1 MPLLRAD
8 GREFDC
14 QAVLFDKDGTLI
26 DFKTMWLAWSKY
38 MLDEVC
44 AAAELDP
51 KRRGALE
58 CAMGI
63 DLAAWH
69 VDPRGPLAGGNMSG
83 LRESMAAML
92 KTTGMDEEDAGRLV
106 MDMAEQ
112 SDGAMDWEGLA
123 APIPGTHEMLGRLQD
138 RGFKLAVVTADSS
151 VRARISLT
159 ALQLIDYFAVVVGAD
174 CVQNSKPAP
183 DMALLACR
191 ELGIESGLAVVVGD
205 TPRDI
210 VMAREAGSAGIGVL
224 SGVCT
229 REQLTG
235 ATADVVINSV
245 AELE

>member
-1 MPLLRAD
+1 
-8 GREFDC
+8 
-14 QAVLFDKDGTLI
+14 
-26 DFKTMWLAWSKY
+26 
-38 MLDEVC
+38 
-44 AAAELDP
+44 
-51 KRRGALE
+51 
-58 CAMGI
+58 
-63 DLAAWH
+63 
-69 VDPRGPLAGGNMSG
+69 
-83 LRESMAAML
+83 L